1 MPATVTEDVVLSK
14 VHREAGQLMWVGWAL
29 AIIGVFSLVLPLV
42 TGVAATRYLG
52 WSLVV
57 AGAAMLGRA
66 FWLRHDGPFFT
77 TLAFGAISLASGV
90 FVVTRPLGGEF
101 AVALCLGVVF
111 LIQSGFEIALA
122 VQTRPLPGWRWMVVS
137 ALASIAMAGVIL
149 AGARDLSL
157 MALGAVIGVN
167 FLSSGLAFL
176 IIGAAAKSEIR
187 IR

>member
-1 MPATVTEDVVLSK
+1 MPATVTEDVVLTK

-29 AIIGVFSLVLPLV
+29 AIIGAFSLILPMV

-52 WSLVV
+52 WALVI
-57 AGAAMLGRA
+57 AGAALLGRA

-77 TLAFGAISLASGV
+77 ALAFGALSLASGV
-90 FVVTRPLGGEF
+90 FVVNRPLGGEI
-101 AVALCLGVVF
+101 AVALCLGAVF
-111 LIQSGFEIALA
+111 LIQGGFEIALA
-122 VQTRPLPGWRWMVVS
+122 LQTRPLPGWSWMLVS

-149 AGARDLSL
+149 MASRDLSL

-176 IIGAAAKSEIR
+176 TIGAAARSEIG